1 MLVTFKSGAHSEF
14 TMFAEIAEDLLK
26 MMGHSGTIP
35 SALAAKD
42 VPEALKNLK
51 QALEY
56 EPDALVEETSSDDE
70 HTDVEGR
77 APKVD
82 ALGDNAGAVADEEPD
97 VSLSGRA
104 FPLIEMLTAAIED
117 ESTVMWYKS

>member
-35 SALAAKD
+35 SALAVKD
-42 VPEALKNLK
+42 VPEALKSLK

-56 EPDALVEETSSDDE
+56 EPDALVEEASSDDNE
-70 HTDVEGR
+70 
-77 APKVD
+77 
-82 ALGDNAGAVADEEPD
+82 EEPD

-104 FPLIEMLTAAIED
+104 FPLVEMLTAAIKD
-117 ESTVMWYKS
+117 ESTVMWYKN